1 MIHVDL
7 ILFYIRDFIGFIG
20 VAVICAGVLRA
31 LHQMVMFVVHKKFN
45 ENFIRL
51 QLGES
56 IILGLEFMV
65 GADIIGSLVKPD
77 YYTLGLLAII
87 VVIRSM
93 LSFFL
98 SMELAAL
105 SPAQLDMNKGKQL

>member
-7 ILFYIRDFIGFIG
+7 ILLYIRDFIGFIG
-20 VAVICAGVLRA
+20 VAVICAGALRA
-31 LHQMVMFVVHKKFN
+31 LHQMIMFVVHKKFN
-45 ENFIRL
+45 ENLIRL

-65 GADIIGSLVKPD
+65 GADIIGSLVEPD
-77 YYTLGLLAII
+77 YYNLGLLAII
-87 VVIRSM
+87 VVIRSV

-105 SPAQLDMNKGKQL
+105 KPVHHDASRGK